1 MINDPYSVKI
11 KRYHHGAL
19 REALLSAAEGLLAE
33 RGVEGFSLR
42 EAARRAGVSP
52 MAPAHHFR
60 DVRGLLTALAA
71 RAFNDL
77 ITRLEKVAAEGS
89 PRPER
94 LTRMAISY
102 VEFAVSQPA
111 RFDLMWRTRIL
122 DPDDHEYR
130 EAADRAFAVLNEAVS
145 GSTTVVDLPTD
156 PSLAPSVAAWSV
168 MHGFARSTLDG
179 AFGADAPAIDHAV
192 KVLLPATLASVSLF
206 CEDGASGAAV

>member
-1 MINDPYSVKI
+1 MTDDPYSVKI

-19 REALLSAAEGLLAE
+19 RQALLTAAEGLLAE

-77 ITRLEKVAAEGS
+77 TARLETVAAQNL
-89 PRPER
+89 PRAAS
-94 LTRMAISY
+94 LTRMAIGY

-111 RFDLMWRTRIL
+111 RFDLMWRARIL
-122 DPDDHEYR
+122 DPEDREYR
-130 EAADRAFAVLNEAVS
+130 DAADHAFAVLNRTVT
-145 GSTTVVDLPTD
+145 GSTAVVELPTD
-156 PSLAPSVAAWSV
+156 PSLGPSVAAWSL

-179 AFGADAPAIDHAV
+179 AFGSDAAAIDHAL
-192 KVLLPATLASVSLF
+192 KVLLPATLASVTLF
-206 CEDGASGAAV
+206 CEDGRSGT